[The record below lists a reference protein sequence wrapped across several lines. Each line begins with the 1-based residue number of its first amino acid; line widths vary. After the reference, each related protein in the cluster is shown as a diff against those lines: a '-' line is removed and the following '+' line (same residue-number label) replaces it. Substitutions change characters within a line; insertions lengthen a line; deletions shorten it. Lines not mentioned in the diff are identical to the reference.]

1 MHCFS
6 TSKTRAF
13 TLVEMLVVLA
23 ITALLIALIM
33 PAIARSRALAV
44 SVKCKSNAYHINLA
58 TVMYANDN
66 KDQLANPYVQVA
78 ANAPIASQGRF
89 IGGADPCV
97 TGAPTVATADNT
109 LFGTLIP
116 KAGVVRFYS
125 DILVEGKFAAENLW
139 VDPGRPAKVS
149 LTVATNVVDIASLR
163 GAFKN
168 TNAAGTTVA
177 PFAVPMFPM
186 QYHTSLMLDPTT
198 QNNSS
203 VRIGTARQ
211 QYYTAA
217 SGVRHM
223 KLASRPWPSENMWLT
238 CTPMISTGPIAMSTW
253 GYPQSIQPL
262 HPSDG
267 GTTNGMSSVF
277 FDGHAETIN
286 RRDVYFGTGVGQPT
300 GFTALGAG
308 ANGGTWPNPAA
319 YPNFRP
325 KFWDIRNITPLGGPA
340 YPAAYGGR
348 VDQINMDTGSVT
360 P

>member
-238 CTPMISTGPIAMSTW
+238 CTPMISTGLPST
-253 GYPQSIQPL
+253 SIRSTTGTRFSCAQPASSS
-262 HPSDG
+262 PSARSRLL
-267 GTTNGMSSVF
+267 TSLSS
-277 FDGHAETIN
+277 N
-286 RRDVYFGTGVGQPT
+286 RSMRTPFGSKN
-300 GFTALGAG
+300 TASAG
-308 ANGGTWPNPAA
+308 SSSGLMPSAVRREVTSSRRVTCRPPPAA
-319 YPNFRP
+319 PPTFMATLAPVVACSAR
-325 KFWDIRNITPLGGPA
+325 
-340 YPAAYGGR
+340 
-348 VDQINMDTGSVT
+348 
-360 P
+360 